1 MFHSWQKPGKGLSAD
16 GFYTCQ
22 KLIAP
27 STFYSRVFV
36 LGLSCN
42 KKEEIRMEEQ
52 LRAVSLINE
61 RIDRL
66 TRDIHTDVLS
76 KAL

>member
-1 MFHSWQKPGKGLSAD
+1 
-16 GFYTCQ
+16 
-22 KLIAP
+22 
-27 STFYSRVFV
+27 
-36 LGLSCN
+36 
-42 KKEEIRMEEQ
+42 MEEQ